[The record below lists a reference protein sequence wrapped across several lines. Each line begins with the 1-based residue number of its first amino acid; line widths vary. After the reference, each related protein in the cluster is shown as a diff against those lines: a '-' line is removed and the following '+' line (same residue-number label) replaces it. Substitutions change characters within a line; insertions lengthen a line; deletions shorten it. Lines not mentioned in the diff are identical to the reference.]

1 MPSVIEISMSV
12 IVAMT
17 NVLLCKMKGYGCK
30 LPFGPHGSITC
41 IAGQPAAAFGA
52 CGQGGA
58 IPTAAERL
66 DQEDGTGHPAAE
78 NIDCGHFVSEGCTL
92 CCGHFQIT
100 RYAASITSE
109 GQLQIFLGSENCTL
123 LCVCFLFENTK
134 CRQVVFDLLKTSQ
147 DCFAVVG
154 DGLVV
159 GSDGLIRVGPATT
172 RVKDGRNRRRA
183 NRPEDARARQQRG
196 DYTAFE
202 TARSAQTDVR
212 IISRLGY
219 ADLRV
224 GGGHASFRCRNVGP
238 AFEEFR
244 RKFQRDGR
252 RRRSK
257 RKRRKMKRRCRLSNQ
272 CGNAMVELRPE
283 HSDIDGLGTRGLKLR
298 AGLLDFHFGG
308 ESSLEAA
315 IRQWKC
321 LLVLRDG
328 GVQELLLRI
337 QAARLEVEQRE
348 LRMQA

>member
-1 MPSVIEISMSV
+1 MQS
-12 IVAMT
+12 
-17 NVLLCKMKGYGCK
+17 YGVDHRTARTAA
-30 LPFGPHGSITC
+30 LPRT
-41 IAGQPAAAFGA
+41 AGQPAAAFRA
-52 CGQGGA
+52 CRQGGS

-66 DQEDGTGHPAAE
+66 DQRDCGHHATAE
-78 NIDCGHFVSEGCTL
+78 NIDRGNFVSEGCTL
-92 CCGHFQIT
+92 CCRHFQIT
-100 RYAASITSE
+100 RYTASIASE
-109 GQLQIFLGSENCTL
+109 GQLQVFSRSEDGTL
-123 LCVCFLFENTK
+123 LCVRFLLENTK

-212 IISRLGY
+212 IVSRLGY

-244 RKFQRDGR
+244 RKFQGDRR

-257 RKRRKMKRRCRLSNQ
+257 RKRRKMKRRGRLPDQ
-272 CGNAMVELRPE
+272 RGNGVLVLRPLY
-283 HSDIDGLGTRGLKLR
+283 SDIDGLGTRGLQLR
-298 AGLLDFHFGG
+298 AGLLDFHFGR
-308 ESSLEAA
+308 ESSFE
-315 IRQWKC
+315 
-321 LLVLRDG
+321 
-328 GVQELLLRI
+328 
-337 QAARLEVEQRE
+337 
-348 LRMQA
+348 